1 MIENT
6 VPFEL
11 PGFQIH
17 AIVRHDQTLIIKAQ
31 STATQSRCPDCGTA
45 SSRVHSYYT
54 RSPRDLPCNG
64 RAIRLVLRV
73 RRFRCL
79 NAHCQRATFAE
90 RLPQLVPVRGQRTQR
105 LTDTL
110 RAVAFE
116 LGGEAGERIL
126 VHLHMTWSADTLLR
140 ILRATALDAFP
151 TPTVLGVDDWAL
163 RKGHVYGTILV
174 DLLEHCPVDLLP
186 DREAETLAAWLR
198 AHPGVQI
205 ISRDRASNYAEGA
218 KQGAPNAIQVADR
231 WHLLKNLGDALQRL
245 LDRQPKQLR
254 EVARVVQAT
263 RNPAQEQPESDP
275 LTSEVASV
283 LPEKQ
288 LTHRQHR
295 FQEVKTLLAQG
306 YSQRQVA
313 RQLHL
318 HRQTVARYQAH
329 DELPRHLAPQNISK
343 AAAFLPYIQQ
353 RLNDQDCTLK
363 QIFHEIQ
370 SMGFTGSYVSLWRAV
385 GHLRPTDRRKSERQ
399 GTPPPPFSPRQA
411 MWLLVRSEEQLDRE
425 QVYWRETLLQHSPQ
439 AAHAYPLVQR
449 FVQMVK
455 QRQPEV
461 LDAWLSDA
469 LRSEVPQL
477 IHFARGLRQD
487 YAAVKAALEFPWSNG
502 QAEGQITRLKLIKR
516 QMYGRAKFDLL
527 RLRVLHPP

>member
-6 VPFEL
+6 IPFEL

-17 AIVRHDQTLIIKAQ
+17 AIVRHDQTLIIQAQ
-31 STATQSRCPDCGTA
+31 SSATQSCCPDCGTA

-79 NAHCQRATFAE
+79 KAHCQRATFAE

-126 VHLHMTWSADTLLR
+126 MHLRMTWSADTLLR
-140 ILRATALDAFP
+140 ILRATPLDAFP
-151 TPTVLGVDDWAL
+151 TPTVLGVDDWAQ
-163 RKGHVYGTILV
+163 RKGHIYGTILV

-186 DREAETLAAWLR
+186 DREAETLAVWLR
-198 AHPGVQI
+198 AHPGVEI

-231 WHLLKNLGDALQRL
+231 WHLLQNLGDALHRM
-245 LDRQPKQLR
+245 LDRQPRLLR
-254 EVARVVQAT
+254 EVARAVQAT
-263 RNPAQEQPESDP
+263 RHPAQEQSESDP
-275 LTSEVASV
+275 LTFGAASV
-283 LPEKQ
+283 LPEKP
-288 LTHRQHR
+288 LTHRQQR
-295 FQEVKTLLAQG
+295 FQEVKSLLAQG

-329 DELPRHLAPQNISK
+329 DELPRHTAPQNTSK
-343 AAAFLPYIQQ
+343 AIGFLPFIQQ
-353 RLNDQDCTLK
+353 RLNDQNCTLK

-370 SMGFTGSYVSLWRAV
+370 AMGFTGSYVSLWRAAR
-385 GHLRPTDRRKSERQ
+385 HLCPTDRRKSKQ
-399 GTPPPPFSPRQA
+399 QAASPPTFSPRQA
-411 MWLLVRSEEQLDRE
+411 MWLLVRSEEQLDPE
-425 QVYWRETLLQHSPQ
+425 QRHWRDTLLQHSPQ
-439 AAHAYPLVQR
+439 AARAYPLAQR
-449 FVQMVK
+449 FVAMVK
-455 QRQPEV
+455 QRQAEV
-461 LDAWLSDA
+461 LDVWLSDA
-469 LRSEVPQL
+469 LRSEVPHL
-477 IHFARGLRQD
+477 IHFVRGLQQD
-487 YAAVKAALEFPWSNG
+487 YAAVKAALEFPWSSG
-502 QAEGQITRLKLIKR
+502 QTEGQITRLKLIKR